1 MCYSKKYL
9 GHFKFFGDVL
19 SLQGN
24 IYLSE
29 TKYYWVRRK
38 SLSIRPVSLGGQAKA
53 NNAAV
58 SNNLFAKIVAETIA
72 SSNSVTWHS
81 SLGMGAIEPRCV
93 SNQIFKYS
101 IPNSGTIWFQGETP
115 NTKKQKSIWYF
126 TITNTDFIWCASNHR
141 ALSLN
146 PAPIW
151 QIDFKSSNHI
161 VQNIKWSQF
170 RFDTYYLKWW
180 FDSVFIGFDIGIF
193 K

>member
-1 MCYSKKYL
+1 MVYWHKNLLRISALVFPGTRLMKSKTTLWDHLKRIPNRCSLTADLIIRLKLFRRRLYRLVRYL
-9 GHFKFFGDVL
+9 A
-19 SLQGN
+19 Q
-24 IYLSE
+24 
-29 TKYYWVRRK
+29 
-38 SLSIRPVSLGGQAKA
+38 
-53 NNAAV
+53 
-58 SNNLFAKIVAETIA
+58 
-72 SSNSVTWHS
+72 
-81 SLGMGAIEPRCV
+81 RCV

-101 IPNSGTIWFQGETP
+101 IPNSGTIWFHGETR
-115 NTKKQKSIWYF
+115 NTEKKKSIWYF

>member
-1 MCYSKKYL
+1 MPLWIKDWAEPL
-9 GHFKFFGDVL
+9 HIVEVPGKFD
-19 SLQGN
+19 
-24 IYLSE
+24 
-29 TKYYWVRRK
+29 TKMGKNHSTHR
-38 SLSIRPVSLGGQAKA
+38 
-53 NNAAV
+53 AV
-58 SNNLFAKIVAETIA
+58 GVCTIQ
-72 SSNSVTWHS
+72 
-81 SLGMGAIEPRCV
+81 RCV

-101 IPNSGTIWFQGETP
+101 IPNSGTIWFHGETR
-115 NTKKQKSIWYF
+115 NTEKKKSIWYF

-161 VQNIKWSQF
+161 AQNIKWSQF
-170 RFDTYYLKWW
+170 RFDAYYLKWW